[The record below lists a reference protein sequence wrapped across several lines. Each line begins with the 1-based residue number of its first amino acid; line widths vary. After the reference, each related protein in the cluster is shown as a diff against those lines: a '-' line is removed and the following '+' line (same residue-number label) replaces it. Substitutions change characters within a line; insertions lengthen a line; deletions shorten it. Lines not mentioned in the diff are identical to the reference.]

1 MSKQH
6 KESHVFRRGS
16 VKQIEGGITAVAG
29 IRAAGL
35 HAGIKA
41 ADAKDVALIVTD
53 TPATAAGVFTKNSV
67 TAAPVLVCR
76 EHLSD
81 GYAQAV
87 IVNSGNANACTGEIG
102 MANARQMAT
111 ATAEQLGIDANLVL
125 VSSTGV
131 IGQQLPMDKIENG
144 IQAAASALSTE
155 GGADAAEAIM
165 TTDTH
170 PKSVAVE
177 IEIGGTPVRIGGIAK
192 GSGMIAPNMATM
204 LSYLTTDARINA
216 ETLQT
221 ALNRVADDTYN
232 LLTVDTDRSTNDTV
246 LILATGHADNTDII
260 TAEEEAYEAF
270 CEGLQFVC
278 TELVKMLARDGEG
291 ATKLVEVIVKHAK
304 NRDDAEKAARAVAE
318 SPLVKTA
325 VFAND
330 ANWGRIM
337 MAIGKSG
344 AEFDPYQVDVWL
356 ADYRL
361 VKNGMDAGYD
371 EDKATALFAQDPV
384 RITIDLRAGDTEI
397 TMWTCDYSYDYIRI
411 NADYRT

>member
-1 MSKQH
+1 MK
-6 KESHVFRRGS
+6 R
-16 VKQIEGGITAVAG
+16 IDGGITAVAG

-53 TPATAAGVFTKNSV
+53 APATAAGVFTKNSV
-67 TAAPVLVCR
+67 TAAPVIVCR
-76 EHLSD
+76 DHLSN
-81 GYAQAV
+81 GRAQAV

-102 MANARQMAT
+102 MANAQRMA
-111 ATAEQLGIDANLVL
+111 ALTAEQLGIDANLVL

-131 IGQQLPMDKIENG
+131 IGQQLPMSKVESG

-155 GGADAAEAIM
+155 GGSDAAEAIM

-177 IEIGGTPVRIGGIAK
+177 IEIGGESVRIGGIAK

-204 LSYLTTDARINA
+204 LSYLTTDAKINA

-221 ALNRVADDTYN
+221 ALNRVVGDTYN

-246 LILATGHADNTDII
+246 LILATGHADNTEI
-260 TAEEEAYEAF
+260 TIADSENCEAF
-270 CEGLQFVC
+270 YEGLLFVC

-291 ATKLVEVIVKHAK
+291 ATKLVEVVVKRAR

-344 AEFDPYQVDVWL
+344 AKFDPYQVDVWL

-371 EDKATALFAQDPV
+371 EDKATSLFAQDPV
-384 RITIDLRAGDTEI
+384 RITIDLRAGDTEV

>member
-1 MSKQH
+1 MKQM
-6 KESHVFRRGS
+6 
-16 VKQIEGGITAVAG
+16 EGGITAVPG

-102 MANARQMAT
+102 MTNARQMAT

-131 IGQQLPMDKIENG
+131 IGQQLPMDNIENG

-204 LSYLTTDARINA
+204 LSYLTTDARINP
-216 ETLQT
+216 ETLQA
-221 ALNRVADDTYN
+221 ALNRVVDDTYN

-246 LILATGHADNTDII
+246 LILATGQATN
-260 TAEEEAYEAF
+260 AEIAAANGEDYDAF

-344 AEFDPYQVDVWL
+344 AEFDPYQVDVYL

-371 EDKATALFAQDPV
+371 EDQATALFAQDLV

>member
-1 MSKQH
+1 MK
-6 KESHVFRRGS
+6 R
-16 VKQIEGGITAVAG
+16 IDGGITAVAG

-35 HAGIKA
+35 HAGIKT
-41 ADAKDVALIVTD
+41 ADAKDVALIVTEA
-53 TPATAAGVFTKNSV
+53 PATAAGVFTKNSV

-81 GYAQAV
+81 GCAQAV
-87 IVNSGNANACTGEIG
+87 IVNSGNANACTGEVG
-102 MANARQMAT
+102 MANARRMAT

-131 IGQQLPMDKIENG
+131 IGQQLPMDKIEHG
-144 IQAAASALSTE
+144 IQAAASALSNE

-177 IEIGGTPVRIGGIAK
+177 IEVGDTPVRIGGIAK

-204 LSYLTTDARINA
+204 LSYLTTDACINA
-216 ETLQT
+216 ETLQI
-221 ALNRVADDTYN
+221 ALNRVVDDTYN

-246 LILATGHADNTDII
+246 LILATGHAEN
-260 TAEEEAYEAF
+260 AEIVIADGKDYEAF
-270 CEGLQFVC
+270 CEGLLFVC

-291 ATKLVEVIVKHAK
+291 ATKLVEVVVKHAK

-344 AEFDPYQVDVWL
+344 AEFDPYQVDVYL

>member
-1 MSKQH
+1 M
-6 KESHVFRRGS
+6 
-16 VKQIEGGITAVAG
+16 KQIDGGITAVPG
-29 IRAAGL
+29 IRAAGIR
-35 HAGIKA
+35 AGIKA
-41 ADAKDVALIVTD
+41 ADAKDMALIVTD

-67 TAAPVLVCR
+67 TAAPVWVCR

-81 GYAQAV
+81 GRAQAV
-87 IVNSGNANACTGEIG
+87 IVNSGNANACTGEVG
-102 MANARQMAT
+102 MANARRMAA
-111 ATAEQLGIDANLVL
+111 ATAEQIDIDANLVL

-131 IGQQLPMDKIENG
+131 IGQQLPMDNIESG
-144 IQAAASALSTE
+144 IQAAASALSSE
-155 GGADAAEAIM
+155 AGADAAEAIM

-177 IEIGGTPVRIGGIAK
+177 IEIGDTPVRIGGIAK

-216 ETLQT
+216 KMLQT
-221 ALNRVADDTYN
+221 ALNRVVDDTYN

-246 LILATGHADNTDII
+246 LILATGHADNAEIV
-260 TAEEEAYEAF
+260 TASGEDYETF

-278 TELVKMLARDGEG
+278 TELVKMLASDGEG

-371 EDKATALFAQDPV
+371 EDAATALFAQDPV

>member
-1 MSKQH
+1 M
-6 KESHVFRRGS
+6 
-16 VKQIEGGITAVAG
+16 KQIDGGITAVPG
-29 IRAAGL
+29 ICAAGV

-53 TPATAAGVFTKNSV
+53 TPATAAGVFTTNSV
-67 TAAPVLVCR
+67 TAAPVIVCR
-76 EHLSD
+76 KHLGD
-81 GYAQAV
+81 GRAQAV
-87 IVNSGNANACTGEIG
+87 IVNSGNANACTGEVG
-102 MANARQMAT
+102 MANAQRMAA

-131 IGQQLPMDKIENG
+131 IGQQLPMDKIESG
-144 IQAAASALSTE
+144 IQATASALSTE
-155 GGADAAEAIM
+155 GGSDAAEAIM

-170 PKSVAVE
+170 PKSIAVE
-177 IEIGGTPVRIGGIAK
+177 VEIDGVPVRIGGIAK

-204 LSYLTTDARINA
+204 LSYLTTDAKINA

-221 ALNRVADDTYN
+221 ALNRVVDDTYN

-246 LILATGHADNTDII
+246 LILATGHADNTELVAADG
-260 TAEEEAYEAF
+260 ENYEAF
-270 CEGLQFVC
+270 CEGLLFVC

-291 ATKLVEVIVKHAK
+291 ATKLVEVVAKHAK

-344 AEFDPYQVDVWL
+344 AEFDPYQVDVYL
-356 ADYRL
+356 ADYQL
-361 VKNGMDAGYD
+361 VKDGMDAGYD

-384 RITIDLRAGDTEI
+384 RITIDLAAGDAEI

>member
-1 MSKQH
+1 M
-6 KESHVFRRGS
+6 KE
-16 VKQIEGGITAVAG
+16 IDGGITAVPG

-41 ADAKDVALIVTD
+41 AEAKDVALIVTD
-53 TPATAAGVFTKNSV
+53 APATAAGVFTKNSV

-81 GYAQAV
+81 GHAQAV
-87 IVNSGNANACTGEIG
+87 IVNSGNANACTGEVG
-102 MANARQMAT
+102 MANARRMA
-111 ATAEQLGIDANLVL
+111 AVTAEQLGIDANLVL

-144 IQAAASALSTE
+144 IQATASALSTK

-177 IEIGGTPVRIGGIAK
+177 IEIGDTPVRIGGIAK

-216 ETLQT
+216 ETLQA
-221 ALNRVADDTYN
+221 ALNRVVDDTYN

-246 LILATGHADNTDII
+246 LILATGQAEKAEIV
-260 TAEEEAYEAF
+260 TANGEDYETF

-291 ATKLVEVIVKHAK
+291 ATKLVEVVVKSAK

-371 EDKATALFAQDPV
+371 EDEATSLFAEDPV
-384 RITIDLRAGDTEI
+384 RITIDLRAGDTDI

>member
-1 MSKQH
+1 M
-6 KESHVFRRGS
+6 
-16 VKQIEGGITAVAG
+16 KQIDGGITAVPGVQAAG
-29 IRAAGL
+29 I
-35 HAGIKA
+35 HAGIKKTET
-41 ADAKDVALIVTD
+41 KDLALIVTD
-53 TPATAAGVFTKNSV
+53 VPATAAGVFTKNSV
-67 TAAPVLVCR
+67 TAAPVIVCR
-76 EHLSD
+76 KHLSD
-81 GYAQAV
+81 PTAQA
-87 IVNSGNANACTGEIG
+87 IIINSGNANACTGERG
-102 MANARQMAT
+102 MLNAHRMAT
-111 ATAEQLGIDANLVL
+111 VTAEQLNIAEDRVL

-131 IGQQLPMDKIENG
+131 IGQQLPMDNIENG
-144 IQAAASALSTE
+144 IRLAVEALRTD
-155 GGADAAEAIM
+155 GGDAAAEAIM

-170 PKSVAVE
+170 PKSAAVE
-177 IEIGGTPVRIGGIAK
+177 IEIGGKNVRIGGIAK

-204 LSYLTTDARINA
+204 LSYLTTDVRINS
-216 ETLQT
+216 ETLQS
-221 ALNRVADDTYN
+221 ALNHVVDNTYN

-246 LILATGHADNTDII
+246 IILATEGAGNAKI
-260 TAEEEAYEAF
+260 TKSSGEDYEAF

-291 ATKLVEVIVKHAK
+291 ATKLVEVVIKRAK
-304 NRDDAEKAARAVAE
+304 DRIDAEKAARAVAE

-344 AEFDPYQVDVWL
+344 AEFDPYQVDVL
-356 ADYRL
+356 LGDYPL
-361 VKNGMDAGYD
+361 VKNGMDSGYD
-371 EDKATALFAQDPV
+371 EEKATQLFDNDPV

>member
-1 MSKQH
+1 M
-6 KESHVFRRGS
+6 
-16 VKQIEGGITAVAG
+16 KQIDSGITAVSG
-29 IRAAGL
+29 IRAAGV

-41 ADAKDVALIVTD
+41 ADTKDVALIVTD

-67 TAAPVLVCR
+67 TAAPVIVCR
-76 EHLSD
+76 EHLND
-81 GYAQAV
+81 GQAQA
-87 IVNSGNANACTGEIG
+87 IIINSGNANACTGEVG
-102 MANARQMAT
+102 MANARRMAA
-111 ATAEQLGIDANLVL
+111 ATAEQLGIDADLVL
-125 VSSTGV
+125 ISSTGV
-131 IGQQLPMDKIENG
+131 IGQQLPMDNIENG
-144 IQAAASALSTE
+144 IQAATSALSTE

-177 IEIGGTPVRIGGIAK
+177 IEISGTPTRIGGIAK

-204 LSYLTTDARINA
+204 LSYLTTDAKISPEA
-216 ETLQT
+216 LQT
-221 ALNRVADDTYN
+221 ALNRVVDDTYN

-246 LILATGHADNTDII
+246 LILATGHADNTEIVADG
-260 TAEEEAYEAF
+260 EDYEAF
-270 CEGLQFVC
+270 CDGLLCVC

-291 ATKLVEVIVKHAK
+291 ATKLVEVVVKRAK

-344 AEFDPYQVDVWL
+344 AAFDPYQVDVWL
-356 ADYRL
+356 ADYQL
-361 VKNGMDAGYD
+361 VKDGMDAGYD

>member
-1 MSKQH
+1 M
-6 KESHVFRRGS
+6 
-16 VKQIEGGITAVAG
+16 KQIDGGITAVSG
-29 IRAAGL
+29 VRAAGV

-53 TPATAAGVFTKNSV
+53 TPTTAAGVFTKNSV

-76 EHLSD
+76 EHLSN
-81 GYAQAV
+81 GRAQAV
-87 IVNSGNANACTGEIG
+87 IINSGNANACTGEVG
-102 MANARQMAT
+102 MANARRMAA

-144 IQAAASALSTE
+144 IQAAASTLNTE
-155 GGADAAEAIM
+155 GGADAAAAIM

-177 IEIGGTPVRIGGIAK
+177 IEIGDTPVRIGGIAK

-204 LSYLTTDARINA
+204 LSYLTTDAKINA
-216 ETLQT
+216 EVLQA
-221 ALNRVADDTYN
+221 ALNRVVDDTYN

-246 LILATGHADNTDII
+246 LILATGHANNTEIV
-260 TAEEEAYEAF
+260 AANEEDYEAF
-270 CEGLQFVC
+270 CEGLLCVC

-291 ATKLVEVIVKHAK
+291 ATKLVEVVVKRAR

-344 AEFDPYQVDVWL
+344 AAFDPYQVDVYL
-356 ADYRL
+356 ADYQL
-361 VKNGMDAGYD
+361 VRDGMDAGYD

-384 RITIDLRAGDTEI
+384 RITIDLGAGDTAV

>member
-1 MSKQH
+1 M
-6 KESHVFRRGS
+6 
-16 VKQIEGGITAVAG
+16 KQIDGGITAVPGVQAAG
-29 IRAAGL
+29 I
-35 HAGIKA
+35 HVGIKKA
-41 ADAKDVALIVTD
+41 EAKDLALIVTD
-53 TPATAAGVFTKNSV
+53 EPATAAGVFTKNSV
-67 TAAPVLVCR
+67 TAAPVIVCR
-76 EHLSD
+76 KHLSNPT
-81 GYAQAV
+81 AQAIV
-87 IVNSGNANACTGEIG
+87 INSGNANACTGERG
-102 MANARQMAT
+102 MINAHLMAT
-111 ATAEQLGIDANLVL
+111 GTAEKLNIAEEDVL

-131 IGQQLPMDKIENG
+131 IGQQLPMEKIEKG
-144 IQAAASALSTE
+144 IQLATEALSTN

-170 PKSVAVE
+170 PKSAAVE
-177 IEIGGTPVRIGGIAK
+177 IDIGGKTVKIGGIAK

-204 LSYLTTDARINA
+204 LSYLTTDICISS
-216 ETLQT
+216 ETLQS
-221 ALNRVADDTYN
+221 ALTRVVDNTYN

-246 LILATGHADNTDII
+246 IILATGGTQNAKITNSSGAD
-260 TAEEEAYEAF
+260 YESF

-291 ATKLVEVIVKHAK
+291 ATKLVEVVVKRAK
-304 NRDDAEKAARAVAE
+304 DRIDAEKAARAVAE

-344 AEFDPYQVDVWL
+344 ADFDPYHVDVL
-356 ADYRL
+356 LGDYLL
-361 VKNGMDAGYD
+361 VKNGMDSGYD
-371 EDKATALFAQDPV
+371 EDKATQLFDNDPV
-384 RITIDLRAGDTEI
+384 RITIDLHAGDAEV

>member
-1 MSKQH
+1 MS
-6 KESHVFRRGS
+6 
-16 VKQIEGGITAVAG
+16 G

-53 TPATAAGVFTKNSV
+53 APAPAAGVFTKNSV
-67 TAAPVLVCR
+67 TAAPVIVCR
-76 EHLSD
+76 EHLSN
-81 GYAQAV
+81 GCAQAV
-87 IVNSGNANACTGEIG
+87 IVNSGNANACTGEVG

-144 IQAAASALSTE
+144 IQAAASALSNE
-155 GGADAAEAIM
+155 AGADAAEAIM

-177 IEIGGTPVRIGGIAK
+177 IEVGDTPVRIGGIAK

-221 ALNRVADDTYN
+221 ALNRVVDDTYN

-246 LILATGHADNTDII
+246 LILATGHAEN
-260 TAEEEAYEAF
+260 AEIVKADGKDYEAF
-270 CEGLQFVC
+270 CEGLLFVC

-344 AEFDPYQVDVWL
+344 ADFDPYQVDVYL

>member
-1 MSKQH
+1 M
-6 KESHVFRRGS
+6 
-16 VKQIEGGITAVAG
+16 KQIDGGITAVQG
-29 IRAAGL
+29 VRAAGV

-53 TPATAAGVFTKNSV
+53 SPAVAAGVFTKNSV
-67 TAAPVLVCR
+67 TAAPVIVCR
-76 EHLSD
+76 EHISD
-81 GYAQAV
+81 GQSQAI
-87 IVNSGNANACTGEIG
+87 IVNSGNANACTGEVG
-102 MANARQMAT
+102 MANARRMAS
-111 ATAEQLGIDANLVL
+111 ATAEQLGIDAGLVL

-144 IQAAASALSTE
+144 IQATAGALSTE
-155 GGADAAEAIM
+155 GGSDAAEAIM

-177 IEIGGTPVRIGGIAK
+177 VEIDGVPVRIGGIAK

-204 LSYLTTDARINA
+204 LSYLTTDARVNA

-221 ALNRVADDTYN
+221 ALNRVVDDTYN

-246 LILATGHADNTDII
+246 LILATGHAGNTDIV
-260 TAEEEAYEAF
+260 EADGENYDAF
-270 CEGLQFVC
+270 CDGLQFVC

-291 ATKLVEVIVKHAK
+291 ATKLVEVVVTRAK

-356 ADYRL
+356 ADYQL

-371 EDKATALFAQDPV
+371 EDQATSLFSQDPV
-384 RITIDLRAGDTEI
+384 RITIDLHAGDTEV

>member
-1 MSKQH
+1 M
-6 KESHVFRRGS
+6 
-16 VKQIEGGITAVAG
+16 KQIEGGITAVAG

-67 TAAPVLVCR
+67 TAAPVIVCR
-76 EHLSD
+76 EHLND
-81 GYAQAV
+81 GRAQAV
-87 IVNSGNANACTGEIG
+87 IVNSGNANACTGEVG
-102 MANARQMAT
+102 MANARRMAA

-131 IGQQLPMDKIENG
+131 IGQQLPMEKIENG
-144 IQAAASALSTE
+144 IQAAAGALSTE

-216 ETLQT
+216 ETLQV
-221 ALNRVADDTYN
+221 ALNSVVNDTYN

-246 LILATGHADNTDII
+246 LILATGHAEN
-260 TAEEEAYEAF
+260 AEIVVADGEDYEAF
-270 CEGLQFVC
+270 CEGLQSVC

-344 AEFDPYQVDVWL
+344 AAFDPYQVDVYL

-371 EDKATALFAQDPV
+371 EDAATALFAQDLV
-384 RITIDLRAGDTEI
+384 CITIDLRAGDTEI

>member
-1 MSKQH
+1 M
-6 KESHVFRRGS
+6 
-16 VKQIEGGITAVAG
+16 KQIDGGITAVRG
-29 IRAAGL
+29 IRAAGI

-41 ADAKDVALIVTD
+41 PDVKDIALIVTD
-53 TPATAAGVFTKNSV
+53 APAAAAGVFTKNSV
-67 TAAPVLVCR
+67 TAAPVWVCR
-76 EHLSD
+76 EHLTD
-81 GYAQAV
+81 GHAQAV
-87 IVNSGNANACTGEIG
+87 IVNSGNANACTGEVG
-102 MANARQMAT
+102 MANAQRMAA
-111 ATAEQLGIDANLVL
+111 ATAEQLGIDPNLVL

-131 IGQQLPMDKIENG
+131 IGQQLPMDKIESG
-144 IQAAASALSTE
+144 IQTAVDALSTE
-155 GGADAAEAIM
+155 GGDDAAAAIM

-177 IEIGGTPVRIGGIAK
+177 IKIGDAPVRIGGIAK

-204 LSYLTTDARINA
+204 LSYLTTDAKINT
-216 ETLQT
+216 EILQA
-221 ALNRVADDTYN
+221 ALNSVVDNTYN

-246 LILATGHADNTDII
+246 LILATGHADNIEIATTGED
-260 TAEEEAYEAF
+260 YETF
-270 CEGLQFVC
+270 CEGLLFVC
-278 TELVKMLARDGEG
+278 TELVKLLARDGEG

-325 VFAND
+325 IFAND

-344 AEFDPYQVDVWL
+344 AAFDPYQVNVWL
-356 ADYRL
+356 ADYQL

-371 EDKATALFAQDPV
+371 EDTATALFAQDPV
-384 RITIDLRAGDTEI
+384 RITIDLCAGDTDI

>member
-1 MSKQH
+1 M
-6 KESHVFRRGS
+6 
-16 VKQIEGGITAVAG
+16 KQIEGGITAVAG

-41 ADAKDVALIVTD
+41 AAAKDVALIVTD
-53 TPATAAGVFTKNSV
+53 TPASAAGVFTKNSV
-67 TAAPVLVCR
+67 TAAPVLLCR
-76 EHLSD
+76 DHLGD
-81 GYAQAV
+81 GTAQAV
-87 IVNSGNANACTGEIG
+87 IVNSGNANACTGEVG
-102 MANARQMAT
+102 MANARRMAE
-111 ATAEQLGIDANLVL
+111 ATAEQLGIEANLVL

-144 IQAAASALSTE
+144 IQATANALSSE

-177 IEIGGTPVRIGGIAK
+177 IEIGDTPVRIGGIAK

-221 ALNRVADDTYN
+221 ALNRVVDDTYN

-246 LILATGHADNTDII
+246 LILATGCAEHADIVA
-260 TAEEEAYEAF
+260 AEGENYEAF
-270 CEGLQFVC
+270 CEGLLFVC

-291 ATKLVEVIVKHAK
+291 ATKLVEVVVTHAK

-344 AEFDPYQVDVWL
+344 AEFDPYQVDVYL

-371 EDKATALFAQDPV
+371 ENKATALFAQDPV
-384 RITIDLRAGDTEI
+384 RITIDLRAGDTGI

>member
-1 MSKQH
+1 M
-6 KESHVFRRGS
+6 
-16 VKQIEGGITAVAG
+16 KQIDGGITAVAG

-53 TPATAAGVFTKNSV
+53 APAPAAGVFTKNSV
-67 TAAPVLVCR
+67 TAAPVIVCR
-76 EHLSD
+76 EHLND
-81 GYAQAV
+81 RRAQAV
-87 IVNSGNANACTGEIG
+87 IVNSGNANACTGEVG

-131 IGQQLPMDKIENG
+131 IGQQLPMDTIENG
-144 IQAAASALSTE
+144 IQAAASALSNE

-177 IEIGGTPVRIGGIAK
+177 IEVGDTPVRIGGIAK

-216 ETLQT
+216 ETLQA

-246 LILATGHADNTDII
+246 LILATGHAENAEIV
-260 TAEEEAYEAF
+260 TADGKDYEAF
-270 CEGLQFVC
+270 CEGLLFVC

-291 ATKLVEVIVKHAK
+291 ATKLVEVVVKHAK

-344 AEFDPYQVDVWL
+344 AEFDPYQVDVYL

-371 EDKATALFAQDPV
+371 EDQATALFAQDPV

>member
-1 MSKQH
+1 M
-6 KESHVFRRGS
+6 
-16 VKQIEGGITAVAG
+16 KQIDGGITAVSG
-29 IRAAGL
+29 IRAAGV
-35 HAGIKA
+35 HAGIKKA
-41 ADAKDVALIVTD
+41 AETKDVALIVTD
-53 TPATAAGVFTKNSV
+53 APATAAGVFTKNSV
-67 TAAPVLVCR
+67 TAAPVWVCR
-76 EHLSD
+76 EHLTD
-81 GYAQAV
+81 GCAQAV
-87 IVNSGNANACTGEIG
+87 IVNSGNANACTGEVG
-102 MANARQMAT
+102 MANAQRMTA
-111 ATAEQLGIDANLVL
+111 ATAEQLGIDADLVL

-144 IQAAASALSTE
+144 IQAAASAISTE

-165 TTDTH
+165 TTDTY

-177 IEIGGTPVRIGGIAK
+177 IEISGVSVRIGGIAK

-204 LSYLTTDARINA
+204 LSYLTTDAKINA
-216 ETLQT
+216 EVLQV
-221 ALNRVADDTYN
+221 ALNRVVDDTYN

-246 LILATGHADNTDII
+246 LILATGRAGNAEIVTADGDN
-260 TAEEEAYEAF
+260 YEAF
-270 CEGLQFVC
+270 CEGLLFVC

-291 ATKLVEVIVKHAK
+291 ATKLVEVVVKHAR

-344 AEFDPYQVDVWL
+344 AAFDPYQVGVWL
-356 ADYRL
+356 ADYQL
-361 VKNGMDAGYD
+361 VKDGMDAGYD

-384 RITIDLRAGDTEI
+384 RITIDLRAGDAAV

>member
-1 MSKQH
+1 M
-6 KESHVFRRGS
+6 
-16 VKQIEGGITAVAG
+16 KQIDGGITAVPG
-29 IRAAGL
+29 VRAAGV
-35 HAGIKA
+35 HAGIKMA
-41 ADAKDVALIVTD
+41 GSKDLALIATD
-53 TPATAAGVFTKNSV
+53 ASAAAAGVFTKNSI
-67 TAAPVLVCR
+67 TAAPVLVCHR
-76 EHLSD
+76 NLSD
-81 GYAQAV
+81 PTAQA
-87 IVNSGNANACTGEIG
+87 IIINSGNANACTGDLG
-102 MANARQMAT
+102 MANAQRMTT
-111 ATAEQLGIDANLVL
+111 ATADQLGIDENLVL

-144 IQAAASALSTE
+144 IQLAADALNVD
-155 GGADAAEAIM
+155 GGSDAAEAIM

-170 PKSVAVE
+170 PKSTAVE
-177 IEIGGTPVRIGGIAK
+177 IEIGGKSVRIGGIAK

-204 LSYLTTDARINA
+204 LSYLTTDAHINS
-216 ETLQT
+216 ETLQS
-221 ALNRVADDTYN
+221 ALNRVVDNTYN
-232 LLTVDTDRSTNDTV
+232 LLTIDTDRSTNDTV
-246 LILATGHADNTDII
+246 IILATGN
-260 TAEEEAYEAF
+260 AENAEIAEAKGRNYEMF

-291 ATKLVEVIVKHAK
+291 ATKLVEVVIKRAK
-304 NRDDAEKAARAVAE
+304 NRIDAEKAARAVAE

-344 AEFDPYQVDVWL
+344 AEFDPYQVDVL
-356 ADYRL
+356 LGDYLL

-371 EDKATALFAQDPV
+371 EKKATQLFGNDPV
-384 RITIDLRAGDTEI
+384 RITIDLRAGDAEI

>member
-1 MSKQH
+1 M
-6 KESHVFRRGS
+6 
-16 VKQIEGGITAVAG
+16 KQIDGGITAVPG
-29 IRAAGL
+29 VRAAGV

-41 ADAKDVALIVTD
+41 TDVKDVALIVTD
-53 TPATAAGVFTKNSV
+53 VPATAAGVFTKNSV
-67 TAAPVLVCR
+67 TAAPVLLCR
-76 EHLSD
+76 QHLSD
-81 GYAQAV
+81 ATAQAV
-87 IVNSGNANACTGEIG
+87 IVNSGNANACTGKVG
-102 MANARQMAT
+102 MANAQRMASLT
-111 ATAEQLGIDANLVL
+111 GEQLSIDANLVL

-131 IGQQLPMDKIENG
+131 IGQQLPMDKITNG
-144 IQAAASALSTE
+144 IQLAAGALSAE
-155 GGADAAEAIM
+155 SGHAAAEAIM

-170 PKSVAVE
+170 PKSAAVE
-177 IEIGGTPVRIGGIAK
+177 VEINGAPVRIGGIAK

-204 LSYLTTDARINA
+204 LSYLTTNARINA
-216 ETLQT
+216 ETLQA
-221 ALNRVADDTYN
+221 ALNRVVDATYN

-246 LILATGHADNTDII
+246 LILATGGAGNADIVETEGEN
-260 TAEEEAYEAF
+260 YETF
-270 CEGLQFVC
+270 CAGLQFVC

-291 ATKLVEVIVKHAK
+291 ATKLVEVVVTHAR
-304 NRDDAEKAARAVAE
+304 NRGDAEKAARAVAE

-325 VFAND
+325 IFAND

-344 AEFDPYQVDVWL
+344 AEFDPYQVNVWL
-356 ADYRL
+356 ADYQL

-384 RITIDLRAGDTEI
+384 RITIDLGAGDAEI

>member
-1 MSKQH
+1 M
-6 KESHVFRRGS
+6 KE
-16 VKQIEGGITAVAG
+16 INGGITAVAG

-41 ADAKDVALIVTD
+41 AEAKDVALIVTD
-53 TPATAAGVFTKNSV
+53 SPATAAGVFTKNSV

-76 EHLSD
+76 EHLND
-81 GYAQAV
+81 GRAQAV
-87 IVNSGNANACTGEIG
+87 IVNSGNANACTGEVG
-102 MANARQMAT
+102 MANARQMAA

-131 IGQQLPMDKIENG
+131 IGQQLPMDKIEYG
-144 IQAAASALSTE
+144 IQSAASALSNE

-204 LSYLTTDARINA
+204 LSYLTTDARINP
-216 ETLQT
+216 ETLQA
-221 ALNRVADDTYN
+221 ALNRVVDDTYN

-246 LILATGHADNTDII
+246 LILATGQAAN
-260 TAEEEAYEAF
+260 AEIAAANGEDYDAF

-304 NRDDAEKAARAVAE
+304 NRNDAEKAARAVAE

-356 ADYRL
+356 ADYQL

-384 RITIDLRAGDTEI
+384 RITIDLRAGDTDI

>member
-1 MSKQH
+1 M
-6 KESHVFRRGS
+6 
-16 VKQIEGGITAVAG
+16 KQIEGGITAVSG
-29 IRAAGL
+29 VRAAGI

-41 ADAKDVALIVTD
+41 AEAKDVALIVTD
-53 TPATAAGVFTKNSV
+53 VPATAAGVFTKNSV
-67 TAAPVLVCR
+67 TAAPVIVCR
-76 EHLSD
+76 EHLND
-81 GYAQAV
+81 GRAQAV
-87 IVNSGNANACTGEIG
+87 IVNSGNANACTGEVG
-102 MANARQMAT
+102 MANARRMAG
-111 ATAEQLGIDANLVL
+111 ATAEQLGIDANLVC

-144 IQAAASALSTE
+144 IQAAAGVLSTE
-155 GGADAAEAIM
+155 GGNDAAEAIM

-177 IEIGGTPVRIGGIAK
+177 IEIDGAPVRIGGIAK

-204 LSYLTTDARINA
+204 LSYLTTDAKINA
-216 ETLQT
+216 ETLQA
-221 ALNRVADDTYN
+221 ALNRVVDDTYN

-246 LILATGHADNTDII
+246 LILATGCADN
-260 TAEEEAYEAF
+260 AEIVKPDGEDYEAF
-270 CEGLQFVC
+270 CEGLLFVC

-291 ATKLVEVIVKHAK
+291 ATKLVEVVVKRAR

-344 AEFDPYQVDVWL
+344 AEFDPYQVDVYL
-356 ADYRL
+356 ADYQL
-361 VKNGMDAGYD
+361 VKAGMDARYD
-371 EDKATALFAQDPV
+371 EDKATGLFAQDPV
-384 RITIDLRAGDTEI
+384 RITIDLRAGDAEI

>member
-1 MSKQH
+1 M
-6 KESHVFRRGS
+6 
-16 VKQIEGGITAVAG
+16 KQIDGGITAVSG
-29 IRAAGL
+29 IRAAGV
-35 HAGIKA
+35 HAGIKKA
-41 ADAKDVALIVTD
+41 AETKDVALIVTD
-53 TPATAAGVFTKNSV
+53 APATAAGVFTKNSV
-67 TAAPVLVCR
+67 TAAPVWVCR
-76 EHLSD
+76 EHLTD
-81 GYAQAV
+81 GRAQAV
-87 IVNSGNANACTGEIG
+87 IVNSGNANACTGEVG
-102 MANARQMAT
+102 MANAQRMTA
-111 ATAEQLGIDANLVL
+111 ATAEQLGIDADLVL

-177 IEIGGTPVRIGGIAK
+177 VEIDGTPVRIGGIAK

-204 LSYLTTDARINA
+204 LSYLTTDAKINA
-216 ETLQT
+216 EVLQA
-221 ALNRVADDTYN
+221 ALNRVVDDTYN

-246 LILATGHADNTDII
+246 LILATGRAGNAEIVTADGDN
-260 TAEEEAYEAF
+260 YEAF
-270 CEGLQFVC
+270 CEGLLFVC

-291 ATKLVEVIVKHAK
+291 ATKLVEVVVKHAR

-344 AEFDPYQVDVWL
+344 AAFDPYQVGVWL
-356 ADYRL
+356 ADYQL
-361 VKNGMDAGYD
+361 VKDGMDAGYD
-371 EDKATALFAQDPV
+371 EDEATALFAQDPV
-384 RITIDLRAGDTEI
+384 RITIDLRAGDAAV

>member
-1 MSKQH
+1 M
-6 KESHVFRRGS
+6 
-16 VKQIEGGITAVAG
+16 KQIDGGITAVSG
-29 IRAAGL
+29 VRAAGV

-53 TPATAAGVFTKNSV
+53 VPATAAGVFTKNSV

-76 EHLSD
+76 EHLS
-81 GYAQAV
+81 GGRAQAV
-87 IVNSGNANACTGEIG
+87 IVNSGNANACTGEVG
-102 MANARQMAT
+102 MANAQRMAA
-111 ATAEQLGIDANLVL
+111 ATAEQLGIDPNLVL

-131 IGQQLPMDKIENG
+131 IGQQLPMDKIESG
-144 IQAAASALSTE
+144 IQAAASALSAN
-155 GGADAAEAIM
+155 GGADTAEAIM

-177 IEIGGTPVRIGGIAK
+177 IEIGGTSVRIGGIAK

-204 LSYLTTDARINA
+204 LSYLTTNAKINP

-221 ALNRVADDTYN
+221 ALNRVVDDTYN

-246 LILATGHADNTDII
+246 LILATGHADNTEII
-260 TAEEEAYEAF
+260 AAEGENYEAF
-270 CEGLQFVC
+270 CAGLLFVC

-291 ATKLVEVIVKHAK
+291 ATKLVEVVVKHAK
-304 NRDDAEKAARAVAE
+304 NRGDAEKAARAVAE

-344 AEFDPYQVDVWL
+344 AAFDPYQVNVWL
-356 ADYRL
+356 ADYQL
-361 VKNGMDAGYD
+361 VKDGMDAGYD
-371 EDKATALFAQDPV
+371 EDKATTLFAQDPV

>member
-1 MSKQH
+1 M
-6 KESHVFRRGS
+6 
-16 VKQIEGGITAVAG
+16 KQIDGGITAVSG
-29 IRAAGL
+29 IRASGI

-76 EHLSD
+76 DHLSD
-81 GYAQAV
+81 GRAQAV
-87 IVNSGNANACTGEIG
+87 IVNSGNANACTGEVG
-102 MANARQMAT
+102 MANARRMAA
-111 ATAEQLGIDANLVL
+111 ATAEQLSIDANLVL

-131 IGQQLPMDKIENG
+131 IGQQLPMDKIESG

-155 GGADAAEAIM
+155 GGTDAAEGIM

-177 IEIGGTPVRIGGIAK
+177 VEVDGVPVRIGGIAK

-221 ALNRVADDTYN
+221 ALNRVVGDTYN

-246 LILATGHADNTDII
+246 LILATGAADNADIV
-260 TAEEEAYEAF
+260 TADGEDYEAF
-270 CEGLQFVC
+270 YEGLQFVC

-291 ATKLVEVIVKHAK
+291 ATKLVEVVVKHAK
-304 NRDDAEKAARAVAE
+304 NRNDAESAARAVAE

-344 AEFDPYQVDVWL
+344 AEFDPYQVDVYL